1 MHVIAIPQVI
11 NAAGLLPFLAQ
22 LGSVPDVESTIVVD
36 FSALRRVSPAGLVA
50 LVATVRHWQSQRAR
64 QVQFSGLEQCSICG
78 YLQRMDVLRGCGVEW
93 PEGFERHEPSGRFV
107 PVQLILDVD
116 AMSREVAACLAPGGD
131 DYGHVLSSLYD
142 LSAYV
147 MGELGAN
154 VRQHSG
160 GTGFISAQVNA
171 NEGLV
176 RLAVADNGRGIRQ
189 SFVDAGLSWSHG
201 LSDSAAMRRA
211 LEPRVS
217 SKGEPVNQGV
227 GLTLVSGL
235 ARLTEAWLMIA
246 SETGVLQ
253 INPGGDV
260 QESALP
266 LGARHRGTL
275 LALTFRRDKL
285 QDFYTLLDEA
295 KQQAGLLVKRPI
307 KTRFT

>member
-1 MHVIAIPQVI
+1 MHVVAIPQVI

-50 LVATVRHWQSQRAR
+50 LVATVRHWQSQRGR
-64 QVQFSGLEQCSICG
+64 KVQFAGLEQCSICG

-93 PEGFERHEPSGRFV
+93 PEGFERHEPGGRFV
-107 PVQLILDVD
+107 PVQLILDVG

-131 DYGHVLSSLYD
+131 DYEHVLSPLYD

-171 NEGLV
+171 SEGLV

-201 LSDSAAMRRA
+201 MSDAAAMRRA
-211 LEPRVS
+211 LEPRIS

-266 LGARHRGTL
+266 GGARHRGTL

-307 KTRFT
+307 KTRFS